1 MGLHARREVGADL
14 DSTIH
19 VGQDMSKVVPRFRFP
34 DEIVDPADAL
44 KVIDDELLLD
54 GNARQNLATFCQTF
68 EEDNVTALMISG
80 QNKNLIDKDEYPH
93 PAEFERRCVHML
105 ADLWGAP
112 DATNTVGTSA
122 IGSSE
127 ACMLAGMAAKW
138 RWRARREAEG
148 KPTDRPNL
156 VCGPVQV
163 VWHKFARYWD
173 VELREV
179 PMSPGRYAMDVEE
192 MLARVDDN
200 TILVVP
206 TLGITYTGAYEDV
219 ATLASGLDD
228 LEQRTGLDIDLH
240 VDAASGGFVAP
251 FCAPDLIWDFRI
263 ERVRSISASGHKFG
277 LAPLGV
283 GWVVWRDV
291 AHLPEDL
298 IFHVDYLGGDMP
310 VFQINFS
317 RPSGQIL
324 AQYYNFIRLGRSGFA
339 DLHTDAYDTGR
350 FLADGIEALG
360 LFELIYR
367 PDPMRGIPAVTWRIP
382 EDGDLGFTL
391 YDLADRLRSS
401 GWLVPAYPLTGEL
414 AKSTV
419 QRVLVR
425 RDLSRDLAAAL
436 LTDLSAA
443 IAHLEAHPQ
452 IVHMTHEESGSF
464 SHL

>member
-163 VWHKFARYWD
+163 VCIN
-173 VELREV
+173 
-179 PMSPGRYAMDVEE
+179 SPA
-192 MLARVDDN
+192 
-200 TILVVP
+200 
-206 TLGITYTGAYEDV
+206 TG
-219 ATLASGLDD
+219 T
-228 LEQRTGLDIDLH
+228 
-240 VDAASGGFVAP
+240 
-251 FCAPDLIWDFRI
+251 
-263 ERVRSISASGHKFG
+263 
-277 LAPLGV
+277 
-283 GWVVWRDV
+283 
-291 AHLPEDL
+291 
-298 IFHVDYLGGDMP
+298 
-310 VFQINFS
+310 
-317 RPSGQIL
+317 
-324 AQYYNFIRLGRSGFA
+324 
-339 DLHTDAYDTGR
+339 
-350 FLADGIEALG
+350 
-360 LFELIYR
+360 
-367 PDPMRGIPAVTWRIP
+367 
-382 EDGDLGFTL
+382 
-391 YDLADRLRSS
+391 SS
-401 GWLVPAYPLTGEL
+401 C
-414 AKSTV
+414 AKS
-419 QRVLVR
+419 
-425 RDLSRDLAAAL
+425 
-436 LTDLSAA
+436 
-443 IAHLEAHPQ
+443 P
-452 IVHMTHEESGSF
+452 
-464 SHL
+464 